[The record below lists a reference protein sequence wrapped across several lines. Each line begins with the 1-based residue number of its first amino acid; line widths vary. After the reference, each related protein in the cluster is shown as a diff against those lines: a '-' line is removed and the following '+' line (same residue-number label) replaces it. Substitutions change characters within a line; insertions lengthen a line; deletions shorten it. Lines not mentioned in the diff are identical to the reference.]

1 MQAARPLPPRSRP
14 NYLYAIA
21 SVALVLFALGGT
33 GLLLLHAQRI
43 LRYYEENVNLIL
55 EFEDTV
61 SPTAQDSLL
70 GVLERAGY
78 VLPGSVRFISR
89 AQAAELMRK
98 DFGEEFLSLDMPNPF
113 YDIATFN
120 VRAGYM
126 NPGALGDIRDQWR
139 AAQGIH
145 DLYYQEGVLIPVSR
159 NLKKTGTALLLL
171 GTIALIIVSILIHNT
186 IRLALYA
193 NRFLIKTMELVGA
206 SWGFISKPY
215 LWRAFVHG
223 AISGLLAV
231 VGLTAL
237 LYWVDQNM
245 PGLDLGGSRDTT
257 VLLFAAL
264 PILGAGVY
272 LFSTWIVVNKYLRLR
287 MDDLY

>member
-1 MQAARPLPPRSRP
+1 MQAARPLPSRSRP

-21 SVALVLFALGGT
+21 SVSLVLFALGGT

-61 SPTAQDSLL
+61 SPQVQDSLL
-70 GVLERAGY
+70 GALERAGY
-78 VLPGSVRFISR
+78 VLPGSVQFISR

-113 YDIATFN
+113 YDVATFN

-126 NPGALGDIRDQWR
+126 NPDALGDIRAQWR
-139 AAQGIH
+139 SAPGIH
-145 DLYYQEGVLIPVSR
+145 DLYYQEGVLIPISR
-159 NLKKTGTALLLL
+159 NLKKTGTALLFL
-171 GTIALIIVSILIHNT
+171 GTLALAIVSILIYNT

-215 LWRAFVHG
+215 LWRAVAHG

-231 VGLTAL
+231 AGLTAL
-237 LYWVDQNM
+237 LYWVDQSM
-245 PGLDLGGSRDTT
+245 PGLDLAGSRQTT
-257 VLLFAAL
+257 ALLFAAL
-264 PILGAGVY
+264 PVLGAGVY